1 MFQDNQPKSVHYA
14 REVNVMYRIYAWM
27 CAALAITAAVAYYVA
42 ITPAIFIFIH
52 KNPISLIVLFLL
64 QLGLVVAISSF
75 INKLNLATAIG
86 LFILYSISMGMML
99 SVIFMLYTLGS
110 IFSTFIVTS
119 VMFGAMAVYG
129 YVTKTDLTSMGSIL
143 FMGLIGIILAGLIN
157 LWFKSPAFDFVI
169 SGIGVLI
176 FTLLTAYDVQKLKYM
191 VQELTADR
199 ETTSKIAIVGAL
211 TLYLDFINL
220 FLFLLR
226 LLGRQKE
233 Q

>member
-42 ITPAIFIFIH
+42 ITPSVFIFIH

-99 SVIFMLYTLGS
+99 SVVFMLYTLGS

-176 FTLLTAYDVQKLKYM
+176 FTLLTAYDVQKLKNM
-191 VQELTADR
+191 VQELSADR